1 MVPRYVRLLPDL
13 PKTPT
18 QKVEK
23 HVLRSEGITDDT
35 WDRETAGIRLKREK
49 LDAGQLKAMD

>member
-1 MVPRYVRLLPDL
+1 MGDL

-23 HVLRSEGITDDT
+23 HVLRAEGITANT
-35 WDRETAGIRLKREK
+35 WDREKAGIRLKREK
-49 LDAGQLKAMD
+49 LAAGELKVAP